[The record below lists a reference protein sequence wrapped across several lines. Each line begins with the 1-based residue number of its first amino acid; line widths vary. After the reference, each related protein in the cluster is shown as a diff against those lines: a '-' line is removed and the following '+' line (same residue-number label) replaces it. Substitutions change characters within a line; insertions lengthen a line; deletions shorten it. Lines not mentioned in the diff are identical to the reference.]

1 MLINVVLRRTGDLR
15 SSYEHL
21 LKQGLSPPSL
31 LLPSL
36 DQVALTAAS
45 DGRSRPRAI
54 SWMTQRLARRIEDR
68 FITTSWHSVASAPWS
83 VRRIDGDEV
92 SGDRIKNGHGQ
103 ISPVQAQEQR
113 RAFRF
118 RSSAIGVVVTRQL
131 LHWMLTSPK
140 QTEAVHPRPGCFG
153 GGG

>member
-1 MLINVVLRRTGDLR
+1 MLINLVLRRTGDLR

-113 RAFRF
+113 RARGFDQVRLGLWL
-118 RSSAIGVVVTRQL
+118 RHSY
-131 LHWMLTSPK
+131 
-140 QTEAVHPRPGCFG
+140 
-153 GGG
+153 